1 MTRVKVSR
9 HFDSGVGVLGAV
21 VALCALTLQVAH
33 ASTFE
38 SSYLLA
44 VPLIMVMGWF
54 PMLVG
59 RQGGG
64 IEIGL
69 DTCILI
75 FLGTIAQPETA
86 LVVWSLGVTLGQVLS
101 EKKRSTQI
109 FNSALGV
116 TAGGLA
122 ILVLEL
128 TRSGAP
134 TSPRELLAAGLAGV
148 VYFVVDFVV
157 SAISLVIDDE
167 SKFREAFSPTEI
179 PGPLIAFL
187 GIAALGYL
195 GAVVV
200 RHLPLWSAGL
210 LVVPVATIL
219 FASRAQSRGADQ
231 ARRLKILLDT
241 TVRVQTASDRAVVL
255 ELLRAGASDLLRDPR
270 MEIRPEA
277 PQEQE
282 IGVAVHGS
290 TSDLWMVG
298 PGLSQAHST
307 RTDKADRQQALAALV
322 AVAEDAFTRLRLS
335 DDMAHQ
341 AWHDPLTGLPNR
353 SLLMD
358 RVEQAMATQTGRDG
372 RLALLFCDLD
382 GFKRVNDLFGHAA
395 GDALLVE
402 VGRRISACVRKD
414 DTVARLGGDEFAVL
428 LEGVEHTDI
437 VTRTCERILDS
448 LRRRIEVAGEDFSV
462 TLTIGVAFSASR
474 DSAETL
480 LSHADL
486 AMYHAKGQGKNRHEI
501 YRLSFGDER
510 LQRIELIEQLRRAI
524 DDKQLEVF
532 YQPIQDLRTR
542 EIYGVEALVR
552 WRRDGILVPAD
563 LFIPVGEESGLIVAL
578 GAEVLE
584 KVAADVP
591 KLRAAAGR
599 TISIWVNISAQQLH
613 DSDFISLVERTQA
626 RMGDVSLVLE
636 LTERDFVNDDQS
648 TLAAMSA
655 LVEADVLLAV
665 DDFGVGFSSLGYLQR
680 LPVHILKIDH
690 SFLTKIEDDERACAL
705 VRSMVVMGAALG
717 LDVVIEGVER
727 AAQLEHV
734 VDHAGGSVGQGF
746 LFAPPMCFRDMA
758 AVLAQQPRRSPRRL
772 AAIS

>member
-9 HFDSGVGVLGAV
+9 YFDSGVGVLGAV
-21 VALCALTLQVAH
+21 VALCAVTLQVAH
-33 ASTFE
+33 ASSFE
-38 SSYLLA
+38 SAYLLA

-59 RQGGG
+59 RRGGG

-75 FLGTIAQPETA
+75 FLGTMAQPETA
-86 LVVWSLGVTLGQVLS
+86 LVVWSLGVTLGQALA

-157 SAISLVIDDE
+157 SAVSLVIDDE
-167 SKFREAFSPTEI
+167 SEIRETFSPTEI
-179 PGPLIAFL
+179 PGPLIAFM

-219 FASRAQSRGADQ
+219 VASRAQSRGAEQ

-241 TVRVQTASDRAVVL
+241 TVMVQTASDKAVVL
-255 ELLRAGASDLLRDPR
+255 ELLRGGASDLLRDPR

-277 PQEQE
+277 PQDKE

-290 TSDLWMVG
+290 TNDLWIVG

-307 RTDKADRQQALAALV
+307 RTDKADNQQALAALV
-322 AVAEDAFTRLRLS
+322 AVAEDAFTRLQLS

-358 RVEQAMATQTGRDG
+358 RAEQAMATQTGRDG

-402 VGRRISACVRKD
+402 VGRRINACVRKD

-428 LEGVEHTDI
+428 LEGVEQTDT

-448 LRRRIEVAGEDFSV
+448 LRRRSEVAGEDFSV
-462 TLTIGVAFSASR
+462 TVTIGVAFSASR

-486 AMYHAKGQGKNRHEI
+486 AMYHAKSQGKNRHEI

-552 WRRDGILVPAD
+552 WRRDGILVPPD
-563 LFIPVGEESGLIVAL
+563 LFIPVAEESGLIVAL

-599 TISIWVNISAQQLH
+599 TISIWVNISAPQLH

-648 TLAAMSA
+648 TLAAMTA
-655 LVEADVLLAV
+655 LVESDVLLAV

-705 VRSMVVMGAALG
+705 VRSMIVMGVALG

-727 AAQLEHV
+727 EAQLEHV
-734 VDHAGGSVGQGF
+734 VDHAGGSIGQGF